1 MSNITRQNG
10 VSRRAFLTTGA
21 AVGGGFLL
29 NFSIPG
35 FALAKSGTSEASATL
50 NAYIWIL
57 PNGETHIVNKNP
69 ECGQGIKTSF
79 PMIIAEELD
88 VAWLMEPPPSIM
100 LMAVLELILLSLPAD
115 PESCTGAGVASNL
128 SDDSCDTG
136 LNILVVA
143 VNASSPDRLLP
154 LVI

>member
-1 MSNITRQNG
+1 MGSWDRLAGWQDASIALQSHLYWLAQN
-10 VSRRAFLTTGA
+10 
-21 AVGGGFLL
+21 
-29 NFSIPG
+29 
-35 FALAKSGTSEASATL
+35 
-50 NAYIWIL
+50 
-57 PNGETHIVNKNP
+57 
-69 ECGQGIKTSF
+69 
-79 PMIIAEELD
+79 EELD
-88 VAWLMEPPPSIM
+88 EAWLMEPPPSIM

>member
-1 MSNITRQNG
+1 MARREHSAQSHLYWLAQN
-10 VSRRAFLTTGA
+10 
-21 AVGGGFLL
+21 
-29 NFSIPG
+29 
-35 FALAKSGTSEASATL
+35 
-50 NAYIWIL
+50 
-57 PNGETHIVNKNP
+57 
-69 ECGQGIKTSF
+69 
-79 PMIIAEELD
+79 EELD
-88 VAWLMEPPPSIM
+88 EAWLMEPPPSIM